1 MMIQKKLWSE
11 LVTSNQ
17 LGNVIDNDI
26 LSVAGQ
32 IDTLL
37 HDKFNI
43 VSSLQTFINYVK
55 TAFFTTEGNNQWS
68 GLNIYVSSYS
78 IGDLRYMYLLN
89 DKIKKY
95 LAFYYKFI
103 YDDGLAKKITINR
116 TYEDHAGSTSN
127 NKNIHS
133 ELPQIELDNFE
144 DGIKYAST
152 LDKDTNSL
160 SANNHGEGDETRKEV
175 TWDEAM
181 ANLRT
186 VLFNELVDYI
196 LRVPNMLYNHYALD
210 TMPYMEIIK
219 ATFKYFENLSQVY
232 HL

>member
-1 MMIQKKLWSE
+1 MIQKKLWTE

-17 LGNVIDNDI
+17 LANIIDNDI
-26 LSVAGQ
+26 STVAGQ

-68 GLNIYVSSYS
+68 GLNIFLSSYS
-78 IGDLRYMYLLN
+78 IGDLRFTYLLN

-103 YDDGLAKKITINR
+103 YDDGLAKKITIDR
-116 TYEDHAGSTSN
+116 DYEDHTDSTN
-127 NKNIHS
+127 NTENTHS

-144 DGIKYAST
+144 QGIKYAST
-152 LDKDTNSL
+152 MDKNDNTLDYDNE
-160 SANNHGEGDETRKEV
+160 GEGHETRKEV

-181 ANLRT
+181 TNLRT
-186 VLFNELVDYI
+186 MLFNELVDYI
-196 LRVPNMLYNHYALD
+196 INVPNMIYNHYSLD
-210 TMPYMEIIK
+210 TMPYVEIIK
-219 ATFKYFENLSQVY
+219 STFKYFENLAQVY

>member
-1 MMIQKKLWSE
+1 MVTKKLWTE

-17 LGNVIDNDI
+17 LANIIDNDI
-26 LSVAGQ
+26 LTVANQ

-43 VSSLQTFINYVK
+43 VGSLRTLMNYVK
-55 TAFFTTEGNNQWS
+55 VAFFTSEGNNQWS
-68 GLNIYVSSYS
+68 GLNIYLSSYS
-78 IGDLRYMYLLN
+78 LGDLRYGYLLN

-103 YDDGLAKKITINR
+103 YDDGLAKTIATDR
-116 TYEDHAGSTSN
+116 GYTDTPRVTTTD
-127 NKNIHS
+127 KNIHS

-152 LDKDTNSL
+152 MDKNTNSFT
-160 SANNHGEGDETRKEV
+160 GENSGTAYERKSEV

-181 ANLRT
+181 SNLRT
-186 VLFNELVDYI
+186 ALFNDLVDYVI
-196 LRVPNMLYNHYALD
+196 RIPNMIYNHYSLD
-210 TMPYMEIIK
+210 TMPFMEQVK
-219 ATFKYFENLSQVY
+219 ATFRYFENLAEIY
-232 HL
+232 KL